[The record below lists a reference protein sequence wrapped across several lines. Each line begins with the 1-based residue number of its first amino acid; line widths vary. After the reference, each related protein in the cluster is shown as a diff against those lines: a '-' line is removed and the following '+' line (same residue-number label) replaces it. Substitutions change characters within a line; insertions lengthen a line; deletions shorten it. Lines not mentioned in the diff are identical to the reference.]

1 MMSYPAIHSQGLPLL
16 RMLYHDD
23 ERLLSV
29 YYDDGEM
36 ISGWSETKLDQRSES
51 ISMTHRV

>member
-36 ISGWSETKLDQRSES
+36 ISGDGMRQNWIRDQSES
-51 ISMTHRV
+51 A